1 MTLAAINHLGLTN
14 STYALYGRL
23 LLLDSGALM
32 PNLLE
37 GVDALGVID
46 MSGGFTPSSD
56 LDRVGLQV
64 VADGLHVVPNVHQ
77 RIQSRSVEHVL

>member
-1 MTLAAINHLGLTN
+1 
-14 STYALYGRL
+14 
-23 LLLDSGALM
+23 M

-37 GVDALGVID
+37 GVDALGVD

-77 RIQSRSVEHVL
+77 RIQSRSVEDIL

>member
-37 GVDALGVID
+37 GVDALGVD

-77 RIQSRSVEHVL
+77 RIQSRSVEDIL